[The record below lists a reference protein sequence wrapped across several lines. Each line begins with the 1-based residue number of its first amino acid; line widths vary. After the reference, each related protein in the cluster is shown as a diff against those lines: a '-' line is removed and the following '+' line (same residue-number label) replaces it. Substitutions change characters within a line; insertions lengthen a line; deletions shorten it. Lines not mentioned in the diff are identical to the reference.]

1 MPSETKAADQT
12 PARATGAWLEIA
24 NTLQRDIIFGRLQPK
39 EHLIED
45 EIMERTKTSR
55 HAVRRAFEEMERN
68 GLVTRQPNKGVRVRS
83 YTRKEVEDLY
93 EVRGILEVK
102 AAAGIRLPA
111 SKDLIARLTAIQ
123 SKHERAS
130 DKGNVVE
137 LFETNN
143 LFHETLYQAC
153 GNTVLADAIRM
164 YSLLTHTIRMRNMSD
179 KTWRKEAVRQHW
191 AMIKLLSGKDS
202 KALAALCLNHIQHP
216 KEFYLSLYEDNAT

>member
-1 MPSETKAADQT
+1 MPPETKTAGQT
-12 PARATGAWLEIA
+12 PARATGAWRDIA
-24 NTLQRDIIFGRLQPK
+24 NALQRDIIFGRLQPK
-39 EHLIED
+39 EHLVED
-45 EIMERTKTSR
+45 EIIERTKTSR

-68 GLVTRQPNKGVRVRS
+68 GLVIRQPNKGVRVRS

-93 EVRGILEVK
+93 EVRGILEAR
-102 AAAGIRLPA
+102 AAAGIRLPV

-123 SKHERAS
+123 TKHERAS

-153 GNTVLADAIRM
+153 GNTVLADAIRI

-191 AMIKLLSGKDS
+191 AMIKLLSEKDS
-202 KALAALCLNHIQHP
+202 KALSALCLKHIQHP
-216 KEFYLSLYEDNAT
+216 KEFYLSLYEGDAT

>member
-1 MPSETKAADQT
+1 MPPETKTARQT
-12 PARATGAWLEIA
+12 QLRATGAWLDIA

-45 EIMERTKTSR
+45 EIMARTNTSR

-68 GLVTRQPNKGVRVRS
+68 GLVIRQPNKGVRVRS
-83 YTRKEVEDLY
+83 YTRKEIEDLY
-93 EVRGILEVK
+93 EVREVLEAR
-102 AAAGIRLPA
+102 AAASIRLPV
-111 SKDLIARLTAIQ
+111 SKDLVDRLTTIQ
-123 SKHERAS
+123 TKHERAS

-153 GNTVLADAIRM
+153 SNAVLAEAIRM

-179 KTWRKEAVRQHW
+179 KSWRKEAVRQHW

-202 KALAALCLNHIQHP
+202 KALVALCLNHIQHP
-216 KEFYLSLYEDNAT
+216 KEFYLSLYEDEAK

>member
-1 MPSETKAADQT
+1 MPSETKTARQT
-12 PARATGAWLEIA
+12 QLRATGAWLDIA

-45 EIMERTKTSR
+45 EIMARTKTSR

-68 GLVTRQPNKGVRVRS
+68 GLVIRQPNKGVRVRS
-83 YTRKEVEDLY
+83 YTRKEIEDLY
-93 EVRGILEVK
+93 EVREVLEAR
-102 AAAGIRLPA
+102 AAASIRLPV
-111 SKDLIARLTAIQ
+111 SKDLIDRLTAIQ
-123 SKHERAS
+123 TRHERAS

-153 GNTVLADAIRM
+153 GNDVLADGIRM

-179 KTWRKEAVRQHW
+179 KSWRKEAVRQHW

-202 KALAALCLNHIQHP
+202 KALVTLCLNHIQHP
-216 KEFYLSLYEDNAT
+216 KEFYLSLYEDEAK

>member
-1 MPSETKAADQT
+1 MPSKTKAADQT
-12 PARATGAWLEIA
+12 SARATGAWREIA
-24 NTLQRDIIFGRLQPK
+24 DALQRDIIFGRLQPK

-102 AAAGIRLPA
+102 AAAAIRLPV
-111 SKDLIARLTAIQ
+111 SKELIERLTAIQ
-123 SKHERAS
+123 TKHERAS

-153 GNTVLADAIRM
+153 GNAVLADAIRM

-179 KTWRKEAVRQHW
+179 KAWRKEAVRQHW

-216 KEFYLSLYEDNAT
+216 KEFYLSLYEDAAT